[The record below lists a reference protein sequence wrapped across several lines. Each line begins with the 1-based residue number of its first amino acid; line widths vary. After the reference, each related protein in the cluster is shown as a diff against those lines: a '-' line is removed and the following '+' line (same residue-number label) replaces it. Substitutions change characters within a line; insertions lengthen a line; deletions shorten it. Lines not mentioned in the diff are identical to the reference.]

1 MEVVREVMRDVGDE
15 AIAGIVGIDLG
26 TTNSVSAIAGRAVSI
41 TEDGCC
47 TLPSVVA
54 FLPNGHT
61 MVGRGARRR
70 RAIDFEN
77 TIWSSK
83 RIMGRRFRDS
93 TTASFRERYRFS
105 MIEGPNGEPLFAT
118 RTGNFSPTE
127 IASKVLG
134 EIAQWAEFRTKA
146 TQVNVTI
153 PAMFGTAQRDATTQA
168 AALAGIPNVQLI
180 SESTAVVFAYRALDI
195 ELGNTLVYD
204 LGGGTFDCAVLDC
217 SEEAPKLLSHASD
230 LFLGG
235 DDIDQNLAAWVTRYV
250 LEKHNWDLTNYS
262 EITDRLVAR
271 CEEAK
276 IELSSANEAT
286 VELSQ
291 IDPECPAASEGV
303 TISRR
308 ILDRLCENLVRRTF
322 LTCDEALSRAGMH
335 PPDIDTII
343 LAGGTTMLPV
353 VQSGVSAYFGKQGL
367 LKVDPT
373 QVVAQGASLA
383 PAEEQH
389 STRA

>member
-1 MEVVREVMRDVGDE
+1 MEV
-15 AIAGIVGIDLG
+15 VGIDLG
-26 TTNSVSAIAGRAVSI
+26 TTNSVSAVAGRAVS
-41 TEDGCC
+41 TAEDGSCA
-47 TLPSVVA
+47 LPSVVA

-77 TIWSSK
+77 TIWSAK
-83 RIMGRRFRDS
+83 RIMGRRFQDS

-105 MIEGPNGEPLFAT
+105 MIEGEDGEPLFAT

-127 IASKVLG
+127 IASKVLS
-134 EIAQWAEFRTKA
+134 EIAQWAELSAKE

-153 PAMFGTAQRDATTQA
+153 PAMFGPAQREATSQA
-168 AALAGIPNVQLI
+168 AVLAGIPNVHLV
-180 SESTAVVFAYRALDI
+180 SESTAAAFAYRALGI
-195 ELGNTLVYD
+195 ELGTALVYD
-204 LGGGTFDCAVLDC
+204 LGGGTFDCAILDC
-217 SEEAPKLLSHASD
+217 TEEVPSLLSHASD

-276 IELSSANEAT
+276 IALSSAEEAT

-291 IDPECPAASEGV
+291 VDPECPAASEGV
-303 TISRR
+303 KISRR

-322 LTCDEALSRAGMH
+322 LTCDEALSRAGMQ
-335 PPDIDTII
+335 PPNIDTVI
-343 LAGGTTMLPV
+343 LAGGTTMLPMI
-353 VQSGVSAYFGKQGL
+353 QSSVSAYFGKEGL
-367 LKVDPT
+367 LRVDPT
-373 QVVAQGASLA
+373 FVVAQGASLA
-383 PAEEQH
+383 PVGEQLD
-389 STRA
+389 